1 MAEVFSDVH
10 FIIIKYFKL
19 IIYIFV
25 FISYC
30 IIYKKVFKM
39 RGGEAIIESLKN
51 MGVDTIFGYPG
62 GQTIP
67 FYDMLY
73 DADINHILVR
83 HEQCAAHA
91 ADGYARASGKVGVCL
106 ATSGPGAT
114 NLVTGI
120 GTAFMDSSPIVAIT
134 GQVPT
139 HLIGND
145 AFQEADIIGI
155 TMPIV
160 KHSYQPKDPDLIP
173 SIVKTSFE
181 IARTGRPGPVLIDV
195 PKEVQEG
202 ELTIFDDSMIQ
213 TPGYNPTTKGNIRQI
228 KKARDLIKESKK
240 PLILAGAGVIISNA
254 CCELKKLAETINAP
268 VMTSLLGKGA
278 IDETDNLALGMLG
291 MHGRKVSND
300 SINESDLLIAIGIRF
315 SDRTTGR
322 LDSFVPDTKVI
333 HIDIDPAEIGKNV
346 DVDLPIV
353 GDARN
358 VLSSLNKLLK
368 DYKASEDV
376 NKWADMIKQRK
387 KDLLPRVTYSDVP
400 LKPQT
405 VIKEISEVLT
415 PDSILTTDVGQNQ
428 MWAAHFYDT
437 QKPRKF
443 ISSGGLGTMG
453 FGFPSAIG
461 AKIACPEDTVV
472 SINGDG
478 GFLMVCQE
486 LATVREYDIPVIA
499 VVLENRTLG
508 MVYQWQSLLYDERH
522 SQTLL
527 GNSPDFV
534 KLAESFGV
542 NALRITKPGETKEAL
557 KSAIKDNEPILLDIV
572 VNPDELL
579 PMLPPGAG
587 INEMIGEYKLEK
599 DVI

>member
-1 MAEVFSDVH
+1 
-10 FIIIKYFKL
+10 
-19 IIYIFV
+19 
-25 FISYC
+25 
-30 IIYKKVFKM
+30 M
-39 RGGEAIIESLKN
+39 RGGEAIIESLKK
-51 MGVDTIFGYPG
+51 MGVETIFGYPG

-83 HEQCAAHA
+83 HEQAAAHA
-91 ADGYARASGKVGVCL
+91 ADGFARASGKVGVCL

-120 GTAFMDSSPIVAIT
+120 ATSFMDSSPIVAIT

-160 KHSYQPKDPDLIP
+160 KHSYQPKNPNLIP
-173 SIVKTSFE
+173 SIIKTSFD
-181 IARTGRPGPVLIDV
+181 IAISGRPGPVLIDV

-202 ELTIFDDSMIQ
+202 ELTEFNDDLIQ
-213 TPGYNPTTKGNIRQI
+213 TPGYNPTLKGNPRQI
-228 KKARDLIKESKK
+228 KKACELIKQAKR
-240 PLILAGAGVIISNA
+240 PLILAGAGVILANA
-254 CCELKKLAETINAP
+254 TEELNEFAHLINAP

-278 IDETDNLALGMLG
+278 IDEYDELALGMLG

-300 SINESDLLIAIGIRF
+300 SINECDLLIAIGVRF

-322 LDSFVPDTKVI
+322 LDSFVPDSKVI

-353 GDARN
+353 GDAKN
-358 VLSSLNKLLK
+358 ILNSLNDLFKG
-368 DYKASEDV
+368 YKVTNDV
-376 NKWADMIKQRK
+376 NSWTDKIKQRK
-387 KDLLPRVTYSDVP
+387 VDLLPRVTYDDVP
-400 LKPQT
+400 LKPQA

-415 PDSILTTDVGQNQ
+415 ADSILTTDVGQNQ
-428 MWAAHFYDT
+428 MWAAHFYNT

-461 AKIACPEDTVV
+461 AKVACPEDPVV

-486 LATVREYDIPVIA
+486 LATVYDYDLPVIA
-499 VVLENRTLG
+499 IVLENRTLG
-508 MVYQWQSLLYDERH
+508 MVYQWQSLLYNERH
-522 SQTLL
+522 SQTKFKD
-527 GNSPDFV
+527 SPDFV
-534 KLAESFGV
+534 KLAESFGI
-542 NALRITKPGETKEAL
+542 NAVKVEKHGETKEAL
-557 KSAIKDNEPILLDIV
+557 KAAIKDNEAILIDV
-572 VNPDELL
+572 VIDSEEAL

>member
-1 MAEVFSDVH
+1 
-10 FIIIKYFKL
+10 
-19 IIYIFV
+19 
-25 FISYC
+25 
-30 IIYKKVFKM
+30 M

-51 MGVDTIFGYPG
+51 MGVKTIFGYPG

-73 DADINHILVR
+73 DADIDHILVR
-83 HEQCAAHA
+83 HEQAAAHA

-120 GTAFMDSSPIVAIT
+120 GTAYMDSSPIVAIT

-160 KHSYQPKDPDLIP
+160 KHSYQPKNPDLIP
-173 SIVKTSFE
+173 SMIKSSFE
-181 IARTGRPGPVLIDV
+181 IASSGRPGPVLIDV

-202 ELTIFDDSMIQ
+202 ELTKFDDSLIE
-213 TPGYNPTTKGNIRQI
+213 TPGYNPTVKGNIKQI
-228 KKARDLIKESKK
+228 KKARDLIKQAKK
-240 PLILAGAGVIISNA
+240 PMILAGAGVIISNA
-254 CCELKKLAETINAP
+254 CCELKTLANTINAP

-278 IDETDNLALGMLG
+278 FDETDDLALGMLG

-300 SINESDLLIAIGIRF
+300 YINESDLLIAIGVRF

-353 GDARN
+353 GDAKN
-358 VLSSLNKLLK
+358 VLSSLNKVLK
-368 DYKASEDV
+368 DYKVPSEV
-376 NKWADMIKQRK
+376 NDWTNMIKQK
-387 KDLLPRVTYSDVP
+387 NKDLKPRVSYDDVP

-405 VIKEISEVLT
+405 VIKEISDVLT
-415 PDSILTTDVGQNQ
+415 PESILTTDVGQNQ
-428 MWAAHFYDT
+428 MWAAHFFDT

-453 FGFPSAIG
+453 FGFPAAIG
-461 AKIACPEDTVV
+461 AKVACPDDPVV

-508 MVYQWQSLLYDERH
+508 MVYQWQSLLYNERH

-542 NALRITKPGETKEAL
+542 NGVRITQPGETKEAL
-557 KSAIKDNEPILLDIV
+557 SSAIKDNEPTLLNV
-572 VNPDELL
+572 VIGSEEAL

-587 INEMIGEYKLEK
+587 INEMIGEYKLER

>member
-1 MAEVFSDVH
+1 
-10 FIIIKYFKL
+10 
-19 IIYIFV
+19 
-25 FISYC
+25 
-30 IIYKKVFKM
+30 M

-51 MGVDTIFGYPG
+51 MGVKTIFGYPG

-73 DADINHILVR
+73 DADIDHILVR

-120 GTAFMDSSPIVAIT
+120 GTAYMDSSPIVAIT

-160 KHSYQPKDPDLIP
+160 KYSYQPKNPDLIP
-173 SIVKTSFE
+173 SIIKSSFE
-181 IARTGRPGPVLIDV
+181 IASTGRPGPVLIDV

-202 ELTIFDDSMIQ
+202 ELTEFRDSLIE
-213 TPGYNPTTKGNIRQI
+213 TPGYNPTIKGNLRQI
-228 KKARDLIKESKK
+228 KKARDLIKNAKR
-240 PLILAGAGVIISNA
+240 PMILAGAGVIIANA
-254 CCELKKLAETINAP
+254 SEELKKLAETINAP

-278 IDETDNLALGMLG
+278 FDETNDLSLGMLG

-300 SINESDLLIAIGIRF
+300 YVNESDLIIAIGIRF

-322 LDSFVPDTKVI
+322 LDSFAPNTKVI

-346 DVDLPIV
+346 EVDLPIV
-353 GDARN
+353 GDAKN
-358 VLSSLNKLLK
+358 ILSSLNKVLK
-368 DYKASEDV
+368 IYKPSKEVDQ
-376 NKWADMIKQRK
+376 WTDMIKEK
-387 KDLLPRVTYSDVP
+387 KQELLPRVSYDDVP
-400 LKPQT
+400 LKPQS
-405 VIKEISEVLT
+405 VIKEIAEVLT
-415 PDSILTTDVGQNQ
+415 ADSILTTDVGQNQ

-453 FGFPSAIG
+453 FGFPAAIG
-461 AKIACPEDTVV
+461 AKIACPEDPVV
-472 SINGDG
+472 SLNGDG

-486 LATVREYDIPVIA
+486 LATIREYDLPVIA
-499 VVLENRTLG
+499 IVLENRTLG
-508 MVYQWQSLLYDERH
+508 MVYQWQSLLYNERH

-542 NALRITKPGETKEAL
+542 NGVRITKPGETKEAL
-557 KSAIKDNEPILLDIV
+557 TKAIKDNEPVLLNV
-572 VNPDELL
+572 VIDSEEAL

>member
-1 MAEVFSDVH
+1 
-10 FIIIKYFKL
+10 
-19 IIYIFV
+19 
-25 FISYC
+25 
-30 IIYKKVFKM
+30 M
-39 RGGEAIIESLKN
+39 RGGEAIIESLKK
-51 MGVDTIFGYPG
+51 MGVETIFGYPG

-73 DADINHILVR
+73 DADIDHILVR
-83 HEQCAAHA
+83 HEQAAAHA
-91 ADGYARASGKVGVCL
+91 ADGFARDSGKVGVCL

-120 GTAFMDSSPIVAIT
+120 ATSYMDSSPIVAIT

-160 KHSYQPKDPDLIP
+160 KHSFQPKDPNLIP
-173 SIVKTSFE
+173 SIIKTSFDL
-181 IARTGRPGPVLIDV
+181 AASGRPGPVLIDV

-202 ELTIFDDSMIQ
+202 ELTSFDDNLIQ
-213 TPGYNPTTKGNIRQI
+213 IPGYSPTLKGNPRQI
-228 KKARDLIKESKK
+228 KKACELIKQAKR
-240 PLILAGAGVIISNA
+240 PLVLAGDGVILADA
-254 CCELKKLAETINAP
+254 CSEFNEFVHLINAP

-278 IDETDNLALGMLG
+278 INEKDELALGMLG

-300 SINESDLLIAIGIRF
+300 SVNECDLLIAIGIRF

-322 LDSFVPDTKVI
+322 LDSFVPDSKII

-353 GDARN
+353 GDAKC
-358 VLSSLNKLLK
+358 VLKSLNKLFK
-368 DYKASEDV
+368 GYKASSNV
-376 NKWADMIKQRK
+376 NAWTDKIKQRK
-387 KDLLPRVTYSDVP
+387 IDLLPRVTYDDVP
-400 LKPQT
+400 LKPQS

-461 AKIACPEDTVV
+461 AKVACPQDPVV
-472 SINGDG
+472 SLNGDG

-486 LATVREYDIPVIA
+486 LATVYDYDLPVIA

-508 MVYQWQSLLYDERH
+508 MVYQWQSLLYNERH
-522 SQTLL
+522 SETEFKD
-527 GNSPDFV
+527 SPDFV
-534 KLAESFGV
+534 KLAESFGI
-542 NALRITKPGETKEAL
+542 NAVRVEKPGETKDVL
-557 KSAIKDNEPILLDIV
+557 KTAIKDNEAILIDIV
-572 VNPDELL
+572 IDSEESL

>member
-1 MAEVFSDVH
+1 M
-10 FIIIKYFKL
+10 
-19 IIYIFV
+19 
-25 FISYC
+25 
-30 IIYKKVFKM
+30 M

-51 MGVDTIFGYPG
+51 MGVKTIFGYPG

-91 ADGYARASGKVGVCL
+91 ADGYARASGEVGVCL

-120 GTAFMDSSPIVAIT
+120 GTAYMDSSPIVAIT

-145 AFQEADIIGI
+145 AFQEADIVGI

-160 KHSYQPKDPDLIP
+160 KYSYQPKNPDLIP
-173 SIVKTSFE
+173 SIVKSSFE
-181 IARTGRPGPVLIDV
+181 IASTGRPGPVLIDV

-202 ELTIFDDSMIQ
+202 DLTKFDDSLIE
-213 TPGYNPTTKGNIRQI
+213 TPGYNPTIKGNLRQV
-228 KKARDLIKESKK
+228 KKAFDLIKQAKK
-240 PLILAGAGVIISNA
+240 PMILAGAGVIIANA
-254 CCELKKLAETINAP
+254 SEELTKFANKINAP

-278 IDETDNLALGMLG
+278 FDETDDLALGMLG

-300 SINESDLLIAIGIRF
+300 YINESDLLIAIGIRF

-322 LDSFVPDTKVI
+322 LDSFAPDTKII

-346 DVDLPIV
+346 EVDLPIV
-353 GDARN
+353 GDAKN
-358 VLSSLNKLLK
+358 ILSSLNKVLK
-368 DYKASEDV
+368 IYRPSKEVDQ
-376 NKWADMIKQRK
+376 WTDMIKAK
-387 KDLLPRVTYSDVP
+387 KQELLPRVTYDDVP
-400 LKPQT
+400 LKPQS

-415 PDSILTTDVGQNQ
+415 SDAILTTDVGQNQ

-453 FGFPSAIG
+453 FGFPAAIG
-461 AKIACPEDTVV
+461 AKIACPDDPVV

-486 LATVREYDIPVIA
+486 LATIREYDIPVIA

-508 MVYQWQSLLYDERH
+508 MVYQWQSLLYNERH

-534 KLAESFGV
+534 KLAESFGINGV
-542 NALRITKPGETKEAL
+542 RITKPGEMKDAL
-557 KSAIKDNEPILLDIV
+557 SAAIKDNEPVLLNV
-572 VNPDELL
+572 VIDSEEAL

>member
-1 MAEVFSDVH
+1 
-10 FIIIKYFKL
+10 
-19 IIYIFV
+19 
-25 FISYC
+25 
-30 IIYKKVFKM
+30 M
-39 RGGEAIIESLKN
+39 RGGEAIIESLKK
-51 MGVDTIFGYPG
+51 MGVETIFGYPG

-73 DADINHILVR
+73 DADIDHILVR
-83 HEQCAAHA
+83 HEQAAAHA
-91 ADGYARASGKVGVCL
+91 ADGFARASGKVGVCL

-120 GTAFMDSSPIVAIT
+120 ATSFMDSSPIVAIT

-160 KHSYQPKDPDLIP
+160 KHSFQPKDPNSIP
-173 SIVKTSFE
+173 SIIKTSFD
-181 IARTGRPGPVLIDV
+181 IASSGRPGPVLIDV

-202 ELTIFDDSMIQ
+202 ELTSFNDNLIQ
-213 TPGYNPTTKGNIRQI
+213 TPGYNPTLKGNPRQI
-228 KKARDLIKESKK
+228 KKAYELIKQAKR
-240 PLILAGAGVIISNA
+240 PLVLAGAGVILADA
-254 CCELKKLAETINAP
+254 CDEFNEFVHLINAP

-278 IDETDNLALGMLG
+278 INEKDELALGMLG

-300 SINESDLLIAIGIRF
+300 SVNECDLLIAIGIRF

-322 LDSFVPDTKVI
+322 LDSFVPDSKVI

-353 GDARN
+353 GDAKN
-358 VLSSLNKLLK
+358 ILNSLNNLFKG
-368 DYKASEDV
+368 YKASNDV
-376 NKWADMIKQRK
+376 NAWTDKIKQRK
-387 KDLLPRVTYSDVP
+387 VDLMPRVTYDDVP
-400 LKPQT
+400 LKPQS
-405 VIKEISEVLT
+405 VIKEISEILT

-461 AKIACPEDTVV
+461 AKVACPEDPVV

-486 LATVREYDIPVIA
+486 LATVYDYDLPVIA
-499 VVLENRTLG
+499 IVLENRTLG
-508 MVYQWQSLLYDERH
+508 MVYQWQSLLYNERH
-522 SQTLL
+522 SETKFKD
-527 GNSPDFV
+527 SPDFV
-534 KLAESFGV
+534 KLAESFGI
-542 NALRITKPGETKEAL
+542 NAVRVEKPGETKDVL
-557 KSAIKDNEPILLDIV
+557 KTAIKDNEAILIDIII
-572 VNPDELL
+572 DSEESL

>member
-1 MAEVFSDVH
+1 
-10 FIIIKYFKL
+10 
-19 IIYIFV
+19 
-25 FISYC
+25 
-30 IIYKKVFKM
+30 M

-51 MGVDTIFGYPG
+51 MGVKTIFGYPG

-73 DADINHILVR
+73 DADIDHILVR
-83 HEQCAAHA
+83 HEQAAAHA

-120 GTAFMDSSPIVAIT
+120 GTAYMDSSPIVAIT

-160 KHSYQPKDPDLIP
+160 KHSYQPKNPDLIP
-173 SIVKTSFE
+173 SMIKSSFE
-181 IARTGRPGPVLIDV
+181 IASSGRPGPVLIDV

-202 ELTIFDDSMIQ
+202 ELTKFDDSLIE
-213 TPGYNPTTKGNIRQI
+213 TPGYNPTVKGNIKQI
-228 KKARDLIKESKK
+228 KKARDLIKQAKK
-240 PLILAGAGVIISNA
+240 PMILAGAGVIISNA
-254 CCELKKLAETINAP
+254 CCELKTLANTINAP

-278 IDETDNLALGMLG
+278 FDETDDLALGMLG

-300 SINESDLLIAIGIRF
+300 YINESDLLIAIGVRF

-353 GDARN
+353 GDAKN
-358 VLSSLNKLLK
+358 VLSSLNKVLK
-368 DYKASEDV
+368 DYKVPSEVSDWT
-376 NKWADMIKQRK
+376 NMIKQK
-387 KDLLPRVTYSDVP
+387 NKDLKPRVSYDDVP

-405 VIKEISEVLT
+405 VIKEISDVLT
-415 PDSILTTDVGQNQ
+415 PESILTTDVGQNQ
-428 MWAAHFYDT
+428 MWAAHFFDT

-453 FGFPSAIG
+453 FGFPAAIG
-461 AKIACPEDTVV
+461 AKVACPDDPVV

-508 MVYQWQSLLYDERH
+508 MVYQWQSLLYNERH

-542 NALRITKPGETKEAL
+542 NGVRITQPGETKEAL
-557 KSAIKDNEPILLDIV
+557 SSAIKDNEPILLNV
-572 VNPDELL
+572 VIDSEEAL

>member
-1 MAEVFSDVH
+1 
-10 FIIIKYFKL
+10 
-19 IIYIFV
+19 
-25 FISYC
+25 
-30 IIYKKVFKM
+30 M

-51 MGVDTIFGYPG
+51 MGVKTIFGYPG

-73 DADINHILVR
+73 DADIDHILVR

-91 ADGYARASGKVGVCL
+91 ADGFARASGEVGVCL

-120 GTAFMDSSPIVAIT
+120 ATAFMDSSPIVAIT

-145 AFQEADIIGI
+145 AFQEADIVGI
-155 TMPIV
+155 TIPIV
-160 KHSYQPKDPDLIP
+160 KHSFQPKNPDLIP
-173 SIVKTSFE
+173 SVIKSSFE
-181 IARTGRPGPVLIDV
+181 LAKSGRPGPVLIDV

-202 ELTIFDDSMIQ
+202 ELSKFVDNLIH
-213 TPGYNPTTKGNIRQI
+213 TPGYNPNTKGNIRQI
-228 KKARDLIKESKK
+228 KKACNLIKESKK
-240 PLILAGAGVIISNA
+240 PIILAGAGVIISNA
-254 CCELKKLAETINAP
+254 CCELEELAKTINAP

-278 IDETDNLALGMLG
+278 FDETDDLALGMLG

-300 SINESDLLIAIGIRF
+300 TVNEADLLIAIGVRF

-358 VLSSLNKLLK
+358 VLSSLNKVLK
-368 DYKASEDV
+368 GHVVSDDV
-376 NKWADMIKQRK
+376 NNWSNTIKQRK
-387 KDLLPRVTYSDVP
+387 IDFIPRVSYDDVP
-400 LKPQT
+400 LKPQR
-405 VIKEISEVLT
+405 VIKEISEALNS
-415 PDSILTTDVGQNQ
+415 DSILTTDVGQNQ
-428 MWAAHFYDT
+428 MWAAHFFDT

-453 FGFPSAIG
+453 FGFPAAIG
-461 AKIACPEDTVV
+461 AKVACPEDVVV

-486 LATVREYDIPVIA
+486 LATVKDYDIPVIG
-499 VVLENRTLG
+499 VVLENGTLG
-508 MVYQWQSLLYDERH
+508 MVYQWQSLLYNERH
-522 SQTLL
+522 SETEFK
-527 GNSPDFV
+527 NNPDFV

-542 NALRITKPGETKEAL
+542 NAVRITKSGETKEAL
-557 KSAIKDNEPILLDIV
+557 KKAIKDNEAILLDIV
-572 VNPDELL
+572 IDSEEAL

-587 INEMIGEYKLEK
+587 INEMIGDYKLEK
-599 DVI
+599 DVV

>member
-1 MAEVFSDVH
+1 
-10 FIIIKYFKL
+10 
-19 IIYIFV
+19 
-25 FISYC
+25 
-30 IIYKKVFKM
+30 M

-51 MGVDTIFGYPG
+51 MGVKTIFGYPG

-73 DADINHILVR
+73 DADIDHILVR

-91 ADGYARASGKVGVCL
+91 ADGFARASGEVGVCL

-120 GTAFMDSSPIVAIT
+120 ATAFMDSSPIVAIT

-145 AFQEADIIGI
+145 AFQEADIVGI
-155 TMPIV
+155 TIPIV
-160 KHSYQPKDPDLIP
+160 KHSFQPKNPDLIP
-173 SIVKTSFE
+173 SVIKSSFE
-181 IARTGRPGPVLIDV
+181 LAKSGRPGPVLIDV

-202 ELTIFDDSMIQ
+202 ELSKFVDNLIH
-213 TPGYNPTTKGNIRQI
+213 TPGYNPNTKGNIRQI
-228 KKARDLIKESKK
+228 KKACNLIKESKK
-240 PLILAGAGVIISNA
+240 PIILAGAGVIISNA
-254 CCELKKLAETINAP
+254 CCELEELAKTINAP

-278 IDETDNLALGMLG
+278 FDETDDLALGMLG

-300 SINESDLLIAIGIRF
+300 TVNEADLLIAIGVRF

-358 VLSSLNKLLK
+358 VLSSLNKVLK
-368 DYKASEDV
+368 GHVVSDDV
-376 NKWADMIKQRK
+376 NNWSNTIKQRK
-387 KDLLPRVTYSDVP
+387 IDFIPRVSYDDVP
-400 LKPQT
+400 LKPQR
-405 VIKEISEVLT
+405 VIKEISEALNS
-415 PDSILTTDVGQNQ
+415 DSILTTDVGQNQ
-428 MWAAHFYDT
+428 MWAAHFFDT

-453 FGFPSAIG
+453 FGFPAAIG
-461 AKIACPEDTVV
+461 AKVACPEDVVV

-486 LATVREYDIPVIA
+486 LATVKDYDIPVIG
-499 VVLENRTLG
+499 VVLENGTLG
-508 MVYQWQSLLYDERH
+508 MVYQWQSLLYNERH
-522 SQTLL
+522 SETEFK
-527 GNSPDFV
+527 NNPDFV

-542 NALRITKPGETKEAL
+542 NAVRITKPGETKEAL
-557 KSAIKDNEPILLDIV
+557 KKAIKDNEAILLDIV
-572 VNPDELL
+572 IDSEEAL

-587 INEMIGEYKLEK
+587 INEMIGDYKLEK
-599 DVI
+599 DVV

>member
-1 MAEVFSDVH
+1 
-10 FIIIKYFKL
+10 
-19 IIYIFV
+19 
-25 FISYC
+25 
-30 IIYKKVFKM
+30 M
-39 RGGEAIIESLKN
+39 RGGEAIIESLKK
-51 MGVDTIFGYPG
+51 MGVETIFGYPG

-83 HEQCAAHA
+83 HEQAAAHA
-91 ADGYARASGKVGVCL
+91 ADGFARASGEVGVCL

-120 GTAFMDSSPIVAIT
+120 ATAYMDSSPIVAIT

-155 TMPIV
+155 TLPIT
-160 KHSYQPKDPDLIP
+160 KHNFQPRDPNLIP
-173 SIVKTSFE
+173 SIIKTSFD
-181 IARTGRPGPVLIDV
+181 IAKSGRPGPILIDV

-202 ELTIFDDSMIQ
+202 ELSSFNDDLIQ
-213 TPGYNPTTKGNIRQI
+213 TPGYSPTLKGNIRQI
-228 KKARDLIKESKK
+228 KKARDLIKEAKK
-240 PLILAGAGVIISNA
+240 PLILAGAGVILSNA
-254 CCELKKLAETINAP
+254 CAELKKFAYLINAP

-278 IDETDNLALGMLG
+278 IDETDDLALGMLG

-300 SINESDLLIAIGIRF
+300 SVNECDLLIAIGTRF

-322 LDSFVPDTKVI
+322 LDSFVPDSKVN
-333 HIDIDPAEIGKNV
+333 HIDIDPVEIGKNV

-353 GDARN
+353 GDAKN
-358 VLSSLNKLLK
+358 ILESLNNLLEG
-368 DYKASEDV
+368 YKPSKDV
-376 NKWADMIKQRK
+376 NNWSNTIQKNK
-387 KDLLPRVTYSDVP
+387 KELLPRVTYNDVP
-400 LKPQT
+400 LKPQS
-405 VIKEISEVLT
+405 VIEEISEVLT

-428 MWAAHFYDT
+428 MWAAHFYNT

-461 AKIACPEDTVV
+461 AKVACPEDVVV
-472 SINGDG
+472 SVNGDG

-486 LATVREYDIPVIA
+486 LATVYEYDIPVIA
-499 VVLENRTLG
+499 IVFENRTLG
-508 MVYQWQSLLYDERH
+508 MVYQWQSLLYDGRH
-522 SQTLL
+522 SETKL
-527 GNSPDFV
+527 GQSPDFL
-534 KLAESFGV
+534 KLAESFGI
-542 NALRITKPGETKEAL
+542 NAVRVEKPGETKDVL
-557 KSAIKDNEPILLDIV
+557 KTTIKDNEAILIDV
-572 VNPDELL
+572 VVDSNEAL

>member
-1 MAEVFSDVH
+1 
-10 FIIIKYFKL
+10 
-19 IIYIFV
+19 
-25 FISYC
+25 
-30 IIYKKVFKM
+30 M

-51 MGVDTIFGYPG
+51 MGVKTIFGYPG

-73 DADINHILVR
+73 DAEMDHILVR

-91 ADGYARASGKVGVCL
+91 ADGYARASGRVGVCV

-120 GTAFMDSSPIVAIT
+120 ATAYMDSSPIIAIT

-160 KHSYQPKDPDLIP
+160 KHSYQPKNPDLIP
-173 SIVKTSFE
+173 SMIKSSFE
-181 IARTGRPGPVLIDV
+181 IAASGRPGPILIDV

-202 ELTIFDDSMIQ
+202 ELTKFDDSLIE

-228 KKARDLIKESKK
+228 KKARDLIKQAKR
-240 PLILAGAGVIISNA
+240 PIILAGAGVIISNA
-254 CCELKKLAETINAP
+254 CCELKKLADTINAP

-278 IDETDNLALGMLG
+278 IDETDDLALGMLG

-300 SINESDLLIAIGIRF
+300 SVNEADLLIAIGVRF

-346 DVDLPIV
+346 PVDLPIV

-358 VLSSLNKLLK
+358 VLASLNKTLEG
-368 DYKASEDV
+368 YNASADV
-376 NKWADMIKQRK
+376 NKWTDMIKQRK
-387 KDLLPRVTYSDVP
+387 QDLLPRVTYDDVP
-400 LKPQT
+400 LKPQS
-405 VIKEISEVLT
+405 VIKEIAEVLT
-415 PDSILTTDVGQNQ
+415 PESILTTDVGQNQ

-437 QKPRKF
+437 QRPRKF
-443 ISSGGLGTMG
+443 ISSGGLG
-453 FGFPSAIG
+453 
-461 AKIACPEDTVV
+461 
-472 SINGDG
+472 
-478 GFLMVCQE
+478 MV
-486 LATVREYDIPVIA
+486 
-499 VVLENRTLG
+499 
-508 MVYQWQSLLYDERH
+508 
-522 SQTLL
+522 
-527 GNSPDFV
+527 DF
-534 KLAESFGV
+534 
-542 NALRITKPGETKEAL
+542 
-557 KSAIKDNEPILLDIV
+557 
-572 VNPDELL
+572 
-579 PMLPPGAG
+579 
-587 INEMIGEYKLEK
+587 
-599 DVI
+599 

>member
-1 MAEVFSDVH
+1 
-10 FIIIKYFKL
+10 
-19 IIYIFV
+19 
-25 FISYC
+25 
-30 IIYKKVFKM
+30 M

-51 MGVDTIFGYPG
+51 MGVKTIFGYPG

-73 DADINHILVR
+73 DADIDHILVR
-83 HEQCAAHA
+83 HEQAASHA
-91 ADGYARASGKVGVCL
+91 ADGFARASGEVGVCL

-160 KHSYQPKDPDLIP
+160 KHSFQPKDPDLIP
-173 SIVKTSFE
+173 SMIKTSFE
-181 IARTGRPGPVLIDV
+181 IASTGRPGPVLIDV

-202 ELTIFDDSMIQ
+202 ELTKFDDTLID
-213 TPGYNPTTKGNIRQI
+213 TPGYNPTVKGNLRQV
-228 KKARDLIKESKK
+228 KKARDLIKEAKK
-240 PLILAGAGVIISNA
+240 PMILAGAGVIISNA
-254 CCELKKLAETINAP
+254 CCELNQLAKTINAP

-278 IDETDNLALGMLG
+278 FDETDDLALGMLG

-300 SINESDLLIAIGIRF
+300 YINESDLLIAIGIRF

-322 LDSFVPDTKVI
+322 LDSFAPDTKII

-358 VLSSLNKLLK
+358 ILSSLNKVLN
-368 DYKASEDV
+368 DYRPSKEV
-376 NKWADMIKQRK
+376 NNWTDMIKAK
-387 KDLLPRVTYSDVP
+387 KLELLPRVTYDDVP
-400 LKPQT
+400 LKPQR

-428 MWAAHFYDT
+428 MWAAHFYNT

-461 AKIACPEDTVV
+461 AKVACPDDPVV

-486 LATVREYDIPVIA
+486 LATVREYDLPVIA

-508 MVYQWQSLLYDERH
+508 MVYQWQSLLYNQRH

-527 GNSPDFV
+527 GNTPDFV

-542 NALRITKPGETKEAL
+542 NAQRVTKPGETKEAL
-557 KSAIKDNEPILLDIV
+557 AKAIKDNEPILIDV
-572 VNPDELL
+572 VIDSEEAL